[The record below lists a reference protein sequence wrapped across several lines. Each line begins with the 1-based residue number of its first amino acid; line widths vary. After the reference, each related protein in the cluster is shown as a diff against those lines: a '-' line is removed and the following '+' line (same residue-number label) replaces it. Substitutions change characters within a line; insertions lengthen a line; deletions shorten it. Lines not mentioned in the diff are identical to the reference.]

1 MLGRI
6 ASITPVLLFI
16 VVASC
21 SKQIDSTKIR
31 VSDGL
36 AYDKDT
42 GLLLSGAAV
51 ELRGDGTVKS
61 VGYYKK
67 GLKHGLFSS
76 YYLNKRLHKKENFL
90 LGKREGMFLTFH
102 KNGRLKSKVF
112 FKDGSPSSEL
122 TLYNPNGKPINTIP
136 YDHYLLTD

>member
-1 MLGRI
+1 MLRRI

-16 VVASC
+16 VTASC
-21 SKQIDSTKIR
+21 SKQMDSTKIR
-31 VSDGL
+31 ISDGL

-51 ELRGDGTVKS
+51 ELRKNGAVKS

-76 YYLNKRLHKKENFL
+76 YYSNKRLYKKENFL

-102 KNGRLKSKVF
+102 RNGRLKSKMF
-112 FKDGSPSSEL
+112 FENDSPSSEL
-122 TLYNPNGKPINTIP
+122 TLYNPNGKPTSTIP
-136 YDHYLLTD
+136 YDQYLPKD